1 MFHSSITFY
10 VECNQIVVCNITDI
24 TTSAI
29 LIASN
34 NDVIDTSNW
43 CSQRFKVVLYSNFFL
58 YYTNIDLRFSLTEYF
73 VCTRRFV
80 QYNIQLGTIFTNI
93 LAITLCYN

>member
-1 MFHSSITFY
+1 MEIYIYIYTRMFHSSITFY

-34 NDVIDTSNW
+34 NDVIDTQIGALS
-43 CSQRFKVVLYSNFFL
+43 
-58 YYTNIDLRFSLTEYF
+58 DLK
-73 VCTRRFV
+73 
-80 QYNIQLGTIFTNI
+80 
-93 LAITLCYN
+93 